1 VGSLKRF
8 YNAILML
15 TVIGLVIWRYHRQWL
30 AYLLKLDPP
39 RYRVTVERGIRI
51 PMRDGVLLSADHY
64 APTTPLRVP
73 ALLIRSPYGRN
84 AGHSL
89 FGLLLEFFG
98 HRFAER
104 GYHVLIQDTR
114 GRFDSGGAFN
124 PYFNENQDGA
134 ATLDWLCRQAW
145 STGVIGLW
153 GGSYLGIVQWLV
165 AADNPAVKALVPSIT
180 STQLHKILY
189 PDGALDLGLSLRWL
203 SLFQTL
209 DRRRRNP
216 LRWFTVLHD
225 VERAIQPALLNL
237 PLEDADEIVLGERAD
252 AFHQWIEFDRADD
265 AIWQNNLDQMRLDEI
280 TAPTHLISGWYDFFL
295 RGLLDDYTT
304 LTAAGRAPYLTIGA
318 WHHFS
323 AIISMADLRE
333 GLRWFDAHLRGE
345 PNRLREKPVRL
356 FVMGA
361 NEWRD
366 YDTFPPP
373 AVETRYHL
381 QSAWALSMSLPHD
394 ESQPDLYSYDP
405 TDPTPAVGGAI
416 FSVKGGRVD
425 NRALEARD
433 DVLTYT
439 TSPLRHPV
447 EVIGRVRVELYAQS
461 DLEHTDF
468 FGRLCD
474 VYPDGRSFNLCE
486 GLFRL
491 QPGKLER
498 QADGTMCV
506 EIDLWATAHVFKR
519 GHAIR
524 LQISSGAHPH
534 WNRNLG
540 TGEYFGTCCTY
551 RVAHQTVFHDKL
563 RPSALILPVTLP
575 NA

>member
-1 VGSLKRF
+1 MKRLGKL
-8 YNAILML
+8 ILALAM
-15 TVIGLVIWRYHRQWL
+15 IGLLIKRYHRQQIAFLLRL
-30 AYLLKLDPP
+30 APP
-39 RYRVTVERGIRI
+39 RYRVTVERGIQM
-51 PMRDGVLLSADHY
+51 PMRDGVSLSADHY
-64 APTTPLRVP
+64 APTTPLPVP
-73 ALLIRSPYGRN
+73 TILIRSPYGRN
-84 AGHSL
+84 SGHSL
-89 FGLLLEFFG
+89 FGLLLAFFG

-104 GYHVLIQDTR
+104 GYHVVIQDTR

-124 PYFNENQDGA
+124 PYFNENEDGA
-134 ATLDWLCRQAW
+134 ATLEWLCRQPW

-165 AADNPAVKALVPSIT
+165 AAENPAVKALVPSIT

-189 PDGALDLGLSLRWL
+189 PDGALDLGLTLRWL

-209 DRRRRNP
+209 DRVRNNP
-216 LRWFTVLHD
+216 LRWFTVLD
-225 VERAIQPALLNL
+225 DIERAIQPALLHL

-252 AFHQWIEFDRADD
+252 AFRQWIEYDRADA
-265 AIWQNNLDQMRLDEI
+265 AIWQENLDQMKLDQVNV
-280 TAPTHLISGWYDFFL
+280 PTHLMSGWYDFFL
-295 RGLLDDYTT
+295 RGLLDDYAA
-304 LTAAGRAPYLTIGA
+304 LVKAGRAPYLTIGA
-318 WHHFS
+318 WHHFA

-333 GLRWFDAHLRGE
+333 GLDWFDTHLKGE
-345 PNRLREKPVRL
+345 PQRVREKPVRL
-356 FVMGA
+356 YVMGA

-366 YDTFPPP
+366 FDSFPPP
-373 AVETRYHL
+373 ATTKRYYL
-381 QSAWALSMSLPHD
+381 QSAEMLSTELPHA
-394 ESQPDLYSYDP
+394 ESQPDHYAYDP

-425 NRALEARD
+425 NRALEARP

-439 TSPLRHPV
+439 TSPLKQPL

-461 DLEHTDF
+461 DLDHTDF

-474 VYPDGRSFNLCE
+474 VYPDGRSMNLCE
-486 GLFRL
+486 GLFRVA
-491 QPGKLER
+491 PGKLE
-498 QADGTMCV
+498 QQPDGTLCV

-540 TGEYFGTCCTY
+540 TSDYFSTCCAY
-551 RVAHQTVFHDKL
+551 RVAHQTIFHDKA
-563 RPSALILPVTLP
+563 RPSALILPVTT
-575 NA
+575 AHA